1 MTLFKKVRQ
10 TFFQVGTVVGFCKK
24 GERLESI
31 LSPTGKAGIY
41 SQGIGGQWVEVY
53 YEEISGLRGII
64 AT

>member
-10 TFFQVGTVVGFCKK
+10 TFFKVGTVVGFCKK

-41 SQGIGGQWVEVY
+41 SQRAEWGGVEGSPWVEK
-53 YEEISGLRGII
+53 
-64 AT
+64 